1 LAHPFDRPLTAPQNS
16 EGKMSIFVKDP
27 AASID
32 HAIDWDAGYLTG
44 RGIAASLWSVLPSA
58 GDAPL
63 MLANPR
69 VVGGRTAVTLSG
81 GVAGRVYRVTN
92 RVTLSDG
99 SSDER
104 TLAVRVE
111 ER

>member
-1 LAHPFDRPLTAPQNS
+1 
-16 EGKMSIFVKDP
+16 MSIFVKDP

-32 HAIDWDAGYLTG
+32 HAVDWDAGYLAG
-44 RGIAASLWSVLPSA
+44 RGIAASLWSVLPTE
-58 GDAPL
+58 GEAPL
-63 MLANPR
+63 VLANPR
-69 VVGGRTAVTLSG
+69 LVDGRTAITLSG
-81 GVAGRVYRVTN
+81 GAAGRLYRVTN
-92 RVTLSDG
+92 RVTLTDG